1 MTRPDLA
8 TADLL
13 ASTEAC
19 PSAQALAAGAV
30 LLRGFA
36 VGESAALL
44 QAVQD
49 VVAAAPWRH
58 MTVPGGGQMS
68 VAMSNCGPLGWTSG
82 PRGYRY
88 RPDDPETGLPWPPMP
103 APFKALATAAA
114 LRAGFTGFRPDA
126 CLVNRYAPGARLAL
140 HQDRNEA
147 DLRHPIVSV
156 SLGLPAEFLF
166 GGLTRR
172 EPPPAPGASPR
183 RCRRLG
189 RPQPAA
195 LPRRAP
201 LGGRR
206 ASGHRALPHQP
217 DFPPRRCLGA
227 VTGAWA
233 IAGGRPA
240 GLRPHRRSSGSS
252 GPAAP
257 AAKNTPNGWPSGSR
271 RGPPPSRPAGGPAA

>member
-172 EPPPAPGASPR
+172 EPPLRLVLRHGDVVVWGGPSRLRYHGVRPLADAEHPATGRCRINLTFRRAGAS
-183 RCRRLG
+183 
-189 RPQPAA
+189 
-195 LPRRAP
+195 AP
-201 LGGRR
+201 
-206 ASGHRALPHQP
+206 
-217 DFPPRRCLGA
+217 
-227 VTGAWA
+227 
-233 IAGGRPA
+233 
-240 GLRPHRRSSGSS
+240 
-252 GPAAP
+252 
-257 AAKNTPNGWPSGSR
+257 
-271 RGPPPSRPAGGPAA
+271 